1 MPGKDC
7 AKQLASKALMK
18 KSAEKNRSCKGK
30 ALIETAPETED
41 ALQQVIDTHM
51 QIHCVSVQVN
61 EVNDIDRLMLC
72 LKVEETPGM
81 PVPETICVKQ

>member
-1 MPGKDC
+1 
-7 AKQLASKALMK
+7 MK
-18 KSAEKNRSCKGK
+18 KSADKNRSCKGN

-41 ALQQVIDTHM
+41 ALQQVIDRHT
-51 QIHCVSVQVN
+51 CRFTVSVQVN

>member
-1 MPGKDC
+1 
-7 AKQLASKALMK
+7 MK
-18 KSAEKNRSCKGK
+18 KSAEKSRSCKGN

-41 ALQQVIDTHM
+41 APQQVIDTHM

-61 EVNDIDRLMLC
+61 EVNDIDRLMC

-81 PVPETICVKQ
+81 PVPETICVRQ